1 MVTKKDKIR
10 AHYSNMALYQLQRIK
25 KEIEGREA
33 LRGLHQ
39 RRAEN
44 LLKQQ
49 NHMLRD
55 QYHQIRTYLDKL
67 PPADQKH
74 PSKQHLWDRVNEIKK
89 LKIVKKKFMI
99 SFIFAVNLIIW

>member
-39 RRAEN
+39 RRAE
-44 LLKQQ
+44 
-49 NHMLRD
+49 
-55 QYHQIRTYLDKL
+55 QIIKTTKSHVKR
-67 PPADQKH
+67 PI
-74 PSKQHLWDRVNEIKK
+74 SSNSHLSR
-89 LKIVKKKFMI
+89 
-99 SFIFAVNLIIW
+99 